1 MSALSQCSEVCPP
14 YWLLAGLLR
23 GGTRAPRRG
32 RPRIAGRSA
41 VKLTRGACSDR
52 SGVTVNLIRG
62 RFSTP
67 ACSERGGVLLR
78 ARSGQSERY
87 RISGESTRTRAVA
100 VGAAPFPGRGQS
112 EQRTDDHVGHDISV
126 CLRPHPPVFRLRP
139 ARQTWPKNDRPGS
152 ANSLPRAAR
161 ISPQSASYFSRTIE
175 RTCCPTGVWRR

>member
-1 MSALSQCSEVCPP
+1 MSVLSRCSEVCPP
-14 YWLLAGLLR
+14 CWLLAALLR

-32 RPRIAGRSA
+32 RPWIARRRA
-41 VKLTRGACSDR
+41 VNLTRGACSDR
-52 SGVTVNLIRG
+52 SGVPVNLIRG

-78 ARSGQSERY
+78 ARSGQSERFG
-87 RISGESTRTRAVA
+87 ISGESTRTRAVG

-112 EQRTDDHVGHDISV
+112 EQRTDDHVAHDISV
-126 CLRPHPPVFRLRP
+126 CLRPHPRP
-139 ARQTWPKNDRPGS
+139 SSGFGRQGRKTWPKNDRPGS

-175 RTCCPTGVWRR
+175 RTC